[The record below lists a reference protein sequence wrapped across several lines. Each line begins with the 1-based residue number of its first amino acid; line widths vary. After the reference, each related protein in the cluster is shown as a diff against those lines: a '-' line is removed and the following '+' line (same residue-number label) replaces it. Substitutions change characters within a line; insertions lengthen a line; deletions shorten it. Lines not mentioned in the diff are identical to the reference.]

1 MKIIIVGCGKV
12 GYAIAQQLTQEK
24 HDITLVDDEAVHL
37 SRADNTLDA
46 MCIHGNGASISVL
59 MEAGAREADLVIA
72 VTGVDETNLVC
83 SLIAK
88 SVGAQHT
95 IARVRN
101 PEYRRDAD
109 MLKREIGLDMVIN
122 PDLAAA
128 EEIARILSFPA
139 AISVEP
145 FAGGRIDM
153 IGFQMNPDD
162 TILGRTLSD
171 FHRER
176 VAEVLICAAQRG
188 DEFLIPNGAFV
199 PQADDR
205 LYMVGSKAELHKML
219 KHMGRS
225 LQRVK
230 DVSILGGSR
239 ISMYLSWEL
248 ARAGTR
254 VHIVEQDH
262 DKCLRLSQELP
273 DAMII
278 EGDGTDNDMIRSEN
292 LFGADGFVALTGRDE
307 ENLLMALAA
316 RRAGVKKVLAKMTR
330 PNYMD
335 LVRDALDYRKWFEFR
350 MFYKRGEE
358 TKKPLT
364 NAAFNRFSGGEKAM
378 AMYVPLFAAV
388 NAQYKKAE
396 SEDHPRMIALDEA
409 FAGVDDKNIRI
420 MFDLV
425 QKMDFD
431 YIMNSQS
438 LWGCYD
444 TVNGVRFAELYRPM
458 NSQVVTIIRYRWN
471 GHERILDEQ

>member
-24 HDITLVDDEAVHL
+24 HDITLVDDEATHL
-37 SRADNTLDA
+37 NRADSTLDV

-59 MEAGAREADLVIA
+59 MEAGARSADLVIA

-83 SLIAK
+83 ALIAK
-88 SVGAQHT
+88 SLGARHT

-101 PEYRRDAD
+101 PDYRRDAD

-128 EEIARILSFPA
+128 QEIARILSFPA

-153 IGFQMNPDD
+153 IGFQLHPED
-162 TILGRTLSD
+162 TILGRSLSD

-188 DEFLIPNGAFV
+188 DEFIIPNGSFV
-199 PQADDR
+199 PQPDDR
-205 LYMVGSKAELHKML
+205 LYMVGSKTELHKML
-219 KHMGRS
+219 KSMGRS

-262 DKCLRLSQELP
+262 DKCLRLSQDLP

-278 EGDGTDNDMIRSEN
+278 EGDGTDTDLIRSEN

-307 ENLLMALAA
+307 ENLLMALSA
-316 RRAGVKKVLAKMTR
+316 RRAGVRKVLAKMTR

-335 LVRDALDYRKWFEFR
+335 LVQETGLGSIISPKDIIANQITRYVRALANSQGMAVESLYKLLGGKVEALEFTAKNDG
-350 MFYKRGEE
+350 YGILH
-358 TKKPLT
+358 TPLMKLPLRHGVLLAAIVREGRIIIPGGMTTIEPGDHVLVVT
-364 NAAFNRFSGGEKAM
+364 N
-378 AMYVPLFAAV
+378 VPGLT
-388 NAQYKKAE
+388 
-396 SEDHPRMIALDEA
+396 DL
-409 FAGVDDKNIRI
+409 KNI
-420 MFDLV
+420 L
-425 QKMDFD
+425 
-431 YIMNSQS
+431 
-438 LWGCYD
+438 
-444 TVNGVRFAELYRPM
+444 A
-458 NSQVVTIIRYRWN
+458 
-471 GHERILDEQ
+471 

>member
-24 HDITLVDDEAVHL
+24 HDITLVDDEAAHL

-292 LFGADGFVALTGRDE
+292 LFGTDGFVA
-307 ENLLMALAA
+307 
-316 RRAGVKKVLAKMTR
+316 KKVLAKMTR

-335 LVRDALDYRKWFEFR
+335 LVQETGLGSIISPKDIIANQITRYVRAL
-350 MFYKRGEE
+350 
-358 TKKPLT
+358 
-364 NAAFNRFSGGEKAM
+364 A
-378 AMYVPLFAAV
+378 
-388 NAQYKKAE
+388 
-396 SEDHPRMIALDEA
+396 
-409 FAGVDDKNIRI
+409 
-420 MFDLV
+420 
-425 QKMDFD
+425 
-431 YIMNSQS
+431 NSQGMAVES
-438 LWGCYD
+438 LYKLLGGKVEALEFTAKNDGYGILH
-444 TVNGVRFAELYRPM
+444 TPLMKLPLRHGVLLAAIVREGRIIIPGGMTTIEPGDHVL
-458 NSQVVTIIRYRWN
+458 VVTN
-471 GHERILDEQ
+471 VTGLTDLKHILA

>member
-24 HDITLVDDEAVHL
+24 HDITIVDDEAIHL
-37 SRADNTLDA
+37 NRADSTLDV

-59 MEAGAREADLVIA
+59 MEAGARNADLVIA

-83 SLIAK
+83 ALIAK
-88 SVGAQHT
+88 SLGAQHT
-95 IARVRN
+95 IARIRN
-101 PEYRRDAD
+101 PDYRRDAD

-128 EEIARILSFPA
+128 QEIARILSFPA

-153 IGFQMNPDD
+153 IGFQLHPED
-162 TILGRTLSD
+162 TILGRSLSD

-188 DEFLIPNGAFV
+188 DEFIIPNGSFV
-199 PQADDR
+199 PQLDDR
-205 LYMVGSKAELHKML
+205 LYMVGSKTELHKML
-219 KHMGRS
+219 RSMGRS

-262 DKCLRLSQELP
+262 DKCLRLSAELP
-273 DAMII
+273 GAMII
-278 EGDGTDNDMIRSEN
+278 EGDGTDTDLIRSEN

-307 ENLLMALAA
+307 ENLLMALSA
-316 RRAGVKKVLAKMTR
+316 RRAGVRKVLAKMTR

-335 LVRDALDYRKWFEFR
+335 LVQETGLGSIISPKDIIANQITRYVRALANSQGMAVESLYKLLGGKVEALEFTAKNDG
-350 MFYKRGEE
+350 YGILHA
-358 TKKPLT
+358 PLMKLPLRHGVLLAAIVREGRIIIPGGMTTIEPGDHVLVVT
-364 NAAFNRFSGGEKAM
+364 N
-378 AMYVPLFAAV
+378 VPGLT
-388 NAQYKKAE
+388 
-396 SEDHPRMIALDEA
+396 DL
-409 FAGVDDKNIRI
+409 KNI
-420 MFDLV
+420 L
-425 QKMDFD
+425 
-431 YIMNSQS
+431 
-438 LWGCYD
+438 
-444 TVNGVRFAELYRPM
+444 A
-458 NSQVVTIIRYRWN
+458 
-471 GHERILDEQ
+471 

>member
-24 HDITLVDDEAVHL
+24 HDITLVDDEAAHL

-145 FAGGRIDM
+145 FAGGRID
-153 IGFQMNPDD
+153 
-162 TILGRTLSD
+162 GRSLSD

-205 LYMVGSKAELHKML
+205 LYMVGSKTELHKML

-335 LVRDALDYRKWFEFR
+335 LVQETGLGSIISPKDIIANQITRYVRAL
-350 MFYKRGEE
+350 
-358 TKKPLT
+358 
-364 NAAFNRFSGGEKAM
+364 A
-378 AMYVPLFAAV
+378 
-388 NAQYKKAE
+388 
-396 SEDHPRMIALDEA
+396 
-409 FAGVDDKNIRI
+409 
-420 MFDLV
+420 
-425 QKMDFD
+425 
-431 YIMNSQS
+431 NSQGMAVES
-438 LWGCYD
+438 LYKLLGGKVEALEFTAKNDGYGILH
-444 TVNGVRFAELYRPM
+444 TPLMKLPLRHGVLLAAIVREGRIIIPGGMTTIEPGDHVL
-458 NSQVVTIIRYRWN
+458 VVTN
-471 GHERILDEQ
+471 VMGLTDLKHILA

>member
-24 HDITLVDDEAVHL
+24 HDITLVDDEPEHL
-37 SRADNTLDA
+37 SRADSTLDA
-46 MCIHGNGASISVL
+46 MCLNGNGASISVL
-59 MEAGAREADLVIA
+59 MEAGVRSADLVIA

-83 SLIAK
+83 CLIAK
-88 SVGAQHT
+88 SLGAQHT
-95 IARVRN
+95 VARVRN
-101 PEYRRDAD
+101 PDYRRDAD

-292 LFGADGFVALTGRDE
+292 LFGTDGFVALTGRDE

-335 LVRDALDYRKWFEFR
+335 LVQETGLGSIISPKDIIANQITRYVRAL
-350 MFYKRGEE
+350 
-358 TKKPLT
+358 
-364 NAAFNRFSGGEKAM
+364 A
-378 AMYVPLFAAV
+378 
-388 NAQYKKAE
+388 
-396 SEDHPRMIALDEA
+396 
-409 FAGVDDKNIRI
+409 
-420 MFDLV
+420 
-425 QKMDFD
+425 
-431 YIMNSQS
+431 NSQGMAVES
-438 LWGCYD
+438 LYKLLGGKVEALEFTAKNDGYGILH
-444 TVNGVRFAELYRPM
+444 TPLMKLPLRHGVLLAAIVREGRIIIPGGMTTIEPGDHVL
-458 NSQVVTIIRYRWN
+458 VVTN
-471 GHERILDEQ
+471 VMGLTDLKHILA

>member
-24 HDITLVDDEAVHL
+24 HDITLVDDEPEHL
-37 SRADNTLDA
+37 SRADSTLDA
-46 MCIHGNGASISVL
+46 MCLNGNGASISVL
-59 MEAGAREADLVIA
+59 MEAGVRSADLVIA

-83 SLIAK
+83 CLIAK
-88 SVGAQHT
+88 SLGAQHT
-95 IARVRN
+95 VARVRN
-101 PEYRRDAD
+101 PDYRRDAD

-128 EEIARILSFPA
+128 QEIARILSFPA

-153 IGFQMNPDD
+153 VGFQMQESD
-162 TILGRTLSD
+162 TILGHSLSD

-188 DEFLIPNGAFV
+188 DEFIIPNGSFV
-199 PQADDR
+199 PQLDDR
-205 LYMVGSKAELHKML
+205 LYMVGTKAELQKML
-219 KHMGRS
+219 KSMGRS
-225 LQRVK
+225 LHRVK

-248 ARAGTR
+248 ARTGTR

-307 ENLLMALAA
+307 ENLLMALSA
-316 RRAGVKKVLAKMTR
+316 RRAGVRKVLAKMTR
-330 PNYMD
+330 PNYM
-335 LVRDALDYRKWFEFR
+335 E
-350 MFYKRGEE
+350 
-358 TKKPLT
+358 
-364 NAAFNRFSGGEKAM
+364 
-378 AMYVPLFAAV
+378 
-388 NAQYKKAE
+388 
-396 SEDHPRMIALDEA
+396 
-409 FAGVDDKNIRI
+409 
-420 MFDLV
+420 LV
-425 QKMDFD
+425 QETGLGSIISPKDIIANQITR
-431 YIMNSQS
+431 YVRALANSQGMAVES
-438 LWGCYD
+438 LYKLLGGKVEALEFTAKNDGYGILH
-444 TVNGVRFAELYRPM
+444 TPLMKLPLRHGVLLAAIVREGRIIIPGGLTTIEPGDHVL
-458 NSQVVTIIRYRWN
+458 VVTN
-471 GHERILDEQ
+471 VMGLTDLKHILA

>member
-1 MKIIIVGCGKV
+1 MRIIIVGCGKV

-24 HDITLVDDEAVHL
+24 HDITVVDDEAAHL
-37 SRADNTLDA
+37 NRADSTLDVL
-46 MCIHGNGASISVL
+46 CIHGNGASISVL
-59 MEAGAREADLVIA
+59 MEAGARNADLVIA

-83 SLIAK
+83 ALIAK

-128 EEIARILSFPA
+128 QEIARILSFPA

-153 IGFQMNPDD
+153 IGFQLHPED
-162 TILGRTLSD
+162 TILGRSLSD

-188 DEFLIPNGAFV
+188 DEFIIPNGAFV
-199 PQADDR
+199 PQLEDR

-219 KHMGRS
+219 KSMGRS

-254 VHIVEQDH
+254 VHVVEQDH
-262 DKCLRLSQELP
+262 DKCLRLSQDLP
-273 DAMII
+273 GAMII
-278 EGDGTDNDMIRSEN
+278 EGDGTDIDLIKSEN

-316 RRAGVKKVLAKMTR
+316 RRAGVRKVLAKMTR
-330 PNYMD
+330 PNYMELVQETGLGSIISPKDIIANQITRYVRALANSQGMAVESLYKLLGGKVEALEFTASNDGNGILHTPLMKLPLRHGVLLAAIVREGRTIIPGGMTTIEPGDHVLVVTNVPGLTD
-335 LVRDALDYRKWFEFR
+335 L
-350 MFYKRGEE
+350 
-358 TKKPLT
+358 
-364 NAAFNRFSGGEKAM
+364 
-378 AMYVPLFAAV
+378 
-388 NAQYKKAE
+388 
-396 SEDHPRMIALDEA
+396 
-409 FAGVDDKNIRI
+409 KNI
-420 MFDLV
+420 L
-425 QKMDFD
+425 
-431 YIMNSQS
+431 
-438 LWGCYD
+438 
-444 TVNGVRFAELYRPM
+444 A
-458 NSQVVTIIRYRWN
+458 
-471 GHERILDEQ
+471 

>member
-24 HDITLVDDEAVHL
+24 HDITVVDDEAAHL
-37 SRADNTLDA
+37 NRADSTLDVL
-46 MCIHGNGASISVL
+46 CIHGNGASISVL
-59 MEAGAREADLVIA
+59 MEAGARDADLVIA

-83 SLIAK
+83 ALIAK

-128 EEIARILSFPA
+128 QEIARILSFPA

-153 IGFQMNPDD
+153 IGFQLHPED
-162 TILGRTLSD
+162 TILGRSLSD

-188 DEFLIPNGAFV
+188 DEFIIPNGAFV
-199 PQADDR
+199 PQLEDR

-219 KHMGRS
+219 KSMGRS

-254 VHIVEQDH
+254 VHVVEQDH
-262 DKCLRLSQELP
+262 DKCLRLSQDLP
-273 DAMII
+273 GAMII

-292 LFGADGFVALTGRDE
+292 LFGTDGFVALTGRDE

-316 RRAGVKKVLAKMTR
+316 RRAGGKKVLAKMTR

-335 LVRDALDYRKWFEFR
+335 LVQETGLGSIISPKDIIANQITRYVRALANSEGMAVESLYKLLGGKVEALEFTAKNDG
-350 MFYKRGEE
+350 YGILH
-358 TKKPLT
+358 TPLMKLPLRHGVLL
-364 NAAFNRFSGGEKAM
+364 AAIVREGRIIIPGGLTTIE
-378 AMYVPLFAAV
+378 PG
-388 NAQYKKAE
+388 
-396 SEDHPRMIALDEA
+396 DHVL
-409 FAGVDDKNIRI
+409 
-420 MFDLV
+420 
-425 QKMDFD
+425 
-431 YIMNSQS
+431 
-438 LWGCYD
+438 
-444 TVNGVRFAELYRPM
+444 
-458 NSQVVTIIRYRWN
+458 VVTN
-471 GHERILDEQ
+471 VMGLTDLKHILA

>member
-24 HDITLVDDEAVHL
+24 HDITIVDDEAIHL
-37 SRADNTLDA
+37 NRADSTLDV

-59 MEAGAREADLVIA
+59 MEAGARNADLVIA

-83 SLIAK
+83 ALIAK
-88 SVGAQHT
+88 SLGAQHT
-95 IARVRN
+95 IARIRN
-101 PEYRRDAD
+101 PDYRRDAD

-128 EEIARILSFPA
+128 QEIARILSFPA

-153 IGFQMNPDD
+153 IGFQLHPED
-162 TILGRTLSD
+162 TILGRSLSD

-188 DEFLIPNGAFV
+188 DEFIIPNGSFV
-199 PQADDR
+199 PQLDDR
-205 LYMVGSKAELHKML
+205 LYMVGSKTELHKML
-219 KHMGRS
+219 RSMGRS

-278 EGDGTDNDMIRSEN
+278 EGDGTDTDLIRSEN

-307 ENLLMALAA
+307 ENLLMALSA
-316 RRAGVKKVLAKMTR
+316 RRAGVRKVLAKMTR

-335 LVRDALDYRKWFEFR
+335 LVQETGLGSIISPKDIIANQITRYVRALANSQGMAVESLYKLLGGRVEALEFTVNEKGAER
-350 MFYKRGEE
+350 LGLPLKDL
-358 TKKPLT
+358 TLKPGILLAAIVREGRTIIPGGMTVIQAGDHVLVVT
-364 NAAFNRFSGGEKAM
+364 NAMG
-378 AMYVPLFAAV
+378 LT
-388 NAQYKKAE
+388 
-396 SEDHPRMIALDEA
+396 
-409 FAGVDDKNIRI
+409 
-420 MFDLV
+420 DL
-425 QKMDFD
+425 KD
-431 YIMNSQS
+431 
-438 LWGCYD
+438 
-444 TVNGVRFAELYRPM
+444 
-458 NSQVVTIIRYRWN
+458 
-471 GHERILDEQ
+471 ILE

>member
-24 HDITLVDDEAVHL
+24 HDITLVDDEPVHL

-46 MCIHGNGASISVL
+46 MCLNGNGASISML
-59 MEAGAREADLVIA
+59 MEAGVRSADLVIA

-83 SLIAK
+83 CLIAK
-88 SVGAQHT
+88 SLGARHT
-95 IARVRN
+95 VARVRN
-101 PEYRRDAD
+101 PDYRRDAD

-128 EEIARILSFPA
+128 QEIARILSFPA

-153 IGFQMNPDD
+153 IGFKMQESD
-162 TILGRTLSD
+162 TILGHSLSD

-188 DEFLIPNGAFV
+188 DEFIIPNGSFV
-199 PQADDR
+199 PQLDDR
-205 LYMVGSKAELHKML
+205 LYMVGAKSELHKML
-219 KHMGRS
+219 KSMGRS

-248 ARAGTR
+248 ARTGTR

-307 ENLLMALAA
+307 ENLLMALSAQ
-316 RRAGVKKVLAKMTR
+316 RAGVRKVLAKMTR
-330 PNYMD
+330 PNYM
-335 LVRDALDYRKWFEFR
+335 E
-350 MFYKRGEE
+350 
-358 TKKPLT
+358 
-364 NAAFNRFSGGEKAM
+364 
-378 AMYVPLFAAV
+378 
-388 NAQYKKAE
+388 
-396 SEDHPRMIALDEA
+396 
-409 FAGVDDKNIRI
+409 
-420 MFDLV
+420 LV
-425 QKMDFD
+425 QETGLSSIISPKDIIANQITR
-431 YIMNSQS
+431 YVRALANSQGMAVES
-438 LWGCYD
+438 LYKLLGGKVEALEFTAKNDGYGILH
-444 TVNGVRFAELYRPM
+444 TPLMKLPLRHGVLLAAIVREGRIIIPGGMTTIEPGDHVL
-458 NSQVVTIIRYRWN
+458 VVTN
-471 GHERILDEQ
+471 VMGLTDLKHILA

>member
-24 HDITLVDDEAVHL
+24 HDITLVDDEPEHL
-37 SRADNTLDA
+37 SRADSTLDA
-46 MCIHGNGASISVL
+46 MCLNGNGASISVL
-59 MEAGAREADLVIA
+59 MEAGVRSADLVIA

-83 SLIAK
+83 CLIAK
-88 SVGAQHT
+88 SLGAQHT
-95 IARVRN
+95 VARVRN
-101 PEYRRDAD
+101 PDYRRDAD

-128 EEIARILSFPA
+128 QEIARILSFPA

-153 IGFQMNPDD
+153 VGFQMQESD
-162 TILGRTLSD
+162 TILGHSLSD

-188 DEFLIPNGAFV
+188 DEFIIPNGSFV
-199 PQADDR
+199 PQLDDR
-205 LYMVGSKAELHKML
+205 LYMVGTKAELQKML
-219 KHMGRS
+219 KSMGRS
-225 LQRVK
+225 LHRVK

-248 ARAGTR
+248 ARTGTR

-307 ENLLMALAA
+307 ENLLMALSA
-316 RRAGVKKVLAKMTR
+316 RRAGVRKVLAKMTR
-330 PNYMD
+330 PNYMELVQETGLGSIISPKDIIANQITRYVRALANSQGMAVESLYKLLGGRVEALEFTVNEKGAERLGLPLKD
-335 LVRDALDYRKWFEFR
+335 LTLKPGILLAAIVREGRTIIPGGMTVIQAGDHVLVV
-350 MFYKRGEE
+350 
-358 TKKPLT
+358 T
-364 NAAFNRFSGGEKAM
+364 NAMG
-378 AMYVPLFAAV
+378 LT
-388 NAQYKKAE
+388 
-396 SEDHPRMIALDEA
+396 
-409 FAGVDDKNIRI
+409 
-420 MFDLV
+420 DL
-425 QKMDFD
+425 KD
-431 YIMNSQS
+431 
-438 LWGCYD
+438 
-444 TVNGVRFAELYRPM
+444 
-458 NSQVVTIIRYRWN
+458 
-471 GHERILDEQ
+471 ILE

>member
-24 HDITLVDDEAVHL
+24 HDITLVDDEPEHL
-37 SRADNTLDA
+37 SRADSTLDA
-46 MCIHGNGASISVL
+46 MCMCGNGASISTL
-59 MEAGAREADLVIA
+59 MEAGARNADLVIA

-83 SLIAK
+83 CLIAK
-88 SVGAQHT
+88 SLGAQHT
-95 IARVRN
+95 VARVRN
-101 PEYRRDAD
+101 PDYRRDAD

-128 EEIARILSFPA
+128 QEIARILSFPA

-153 IGFQMNPDD
+153 IGFQTQESD
-162 TILGRTLSD
+162 TILGHSLSD

-188 DEFLIPNGAFV
+188 DEFIIPNGSFV
-199 PQADDR
+199 PQLDDR
-205 LYMVGSKAELHKML
+205 LYMVGTKAELQKML
-219 KHMGRS
+219 RSMGRS

-248 ARAGTR
+248 ARTGTR
-254 VHIVEQDH
+254 VHIVELNH

-307 ENLLMALAA
+307 ENLLMALSA
-316 RRAGVKKVLAKMTR
+316 RRAGVRKVLAKMTR
-330 PNYMD
+330 PNYMELVQETGLGSIISPKDIIANQITRYVRALANSQGMAVESLYKLLGGRVEALEFTVSEKGAARLGTPLKD
-335 LVRDALDYRKWFEFR
+335 LTLKPGILLAAIVRDGRTIIPGGMTVIQAGDHVLVV
-350 MFYKRGEE
+350 
-358 TKKPLT
+358 T
-364 NAAFNRFSGGEKAM
+364 NAMG
-378 AMYVPLFAAV
+378 LT
-388 NAQYKKAE
+388 
-396 SEDHPRMIALDEA
+396 
-409 FAGVDDKNIRI
+409 
-420 MFDLV
+420 DL
-425 QKMDFD
+425 KD
-431 YIMNSQS
+431 
-438 LWGCYD
+438 
-444 TVNGVRFAELYRPM
+444 
-458 NSQVVTIIRYRWN
+458 
-471 GHERILDEQ
+471 ILA

>member
-24 HDITLVDDEAVHL
+24 HDITLVDDEQEHL
-37 SRADNTLDA
+37 SRADSTLDA
-46 MCIHGNGASISVL
+46 MCLNGNGASISVL
-59 MEAGAREADLVIA
+59 MEAGVRSADLVIA

-83 SLIAK
+83 CLIAK
-88 SVGAQHT
+88 SLGAQHT
-95 IARVRN
+95 VARVRN
-101 PEYRRDAD
+101 PDYRRDAD

-128 EEIARILSFPA
+128 QEIARILSFPA

-153 IGFQMNPDD
+153 IGFQMQESD
-162 TILGRTLSD
+162 TILGHSLSD

-188 DEFLIPNGAFV
+188 DEFIIPNGSFV
-199 PQADDR
+199 PQLDDR
-205 LYMVGSKAELHKML
+205 LYMVGTKAELQKML
-219 KHMGRS
+219 KSMGRS
-225 LQRVK
+225 LHRVK

-248 ARAGTR
+248 ARTGTR

-307 ENLLMALAA
+307 ENLLMALSA
-316 RRAGVKKVLAKMTR
+316 RRAGVRKVLAKMTR
-330 PNYMD
+330 PNYMELVQETGLGSIISPKDIIANQITRYVRALANSQGMAVESLYKLLGGRVEALEFTVSEKGAERLGLPLKD
-335 LVRDALDYRKWFEFR
+335 LTLKPGILLAAIVREGRTIIPGGMTVIQAGDHVLVV
-350 MFYKRGEE
+350 
-358 TKKPLT
+358 T
-364 NAAFNRFSGGEKAM
+364 NAMG
-378 AMYVPLFAAV
+378 LT
-388 NAQYKKAE
+388 
-396 SEDHPRMIALDEA
+396 
-409 FAGVDDKNIRI
+409 
-420 MFDLV
+420 DL
-425 QKMDFD
+425 KD
-431 YIMNSQS
+431 
-438 LWGCYD
+438 
-444 TVNGVRFAELYRPM
+444 
-458 NSQVVTIIRYRWN
+458 
-471 GHERILDEQ
+471 ILE

>member
-24 HDITLVDDEAVHL
+24 HDITIVDDEAIHL
-37 SRADNTLDA
+37 NRADSTLDV

-59 MEAGAREADLVIA
+59 MEAGARNADLVIA

-83 SLIAK
+83 ALIAK
-88 SVGAQHT
+88 SLGAQHT
-95 IARVRN
+95 IARIRN
-101 PEYRRDAD
+101 PDYRRDAD

-128 EEIARILSFPA
+128 QEIARILSFPA

-153 IGFQMNPDD
+153 IGFQLHPED
-162 TILGRTLSD
+162 TILGRSLSD

-188 DEFLIPNGAFV
+188 DEFIIPNGSFV
-199 PQADDR
+199 PQLDDR
-205 LYMVGSKAELHKML
+205 LYMVGSKTELHKML
-219 KHMGRS
+219 RSMGRS

-278 EGDGTDNDMIRSEN
+278 EGDGTDTDLIRSEN

-307 ENLLMALAA
+307 ENLLMALSA
-316 RRAGVKKVLAKMTR
+316 RRAGVRKVLAKMTR

-335 LVRDALDYRKWFEFR
+335 LVQETGLGSIISPKAIIANQITRYVRALANSQGMAVESLYKLLGGKVEALEFTAKNDG
-350 MFYKRGEE
+350 YGILHA
-358 TKKPLT
+358 PLMKLPLRHGVLLAAIVREGRIIIPGGMTTIEPGDHVLVVT
-364 NAAFNRFSGGEKAM
+364 N
-378 AMYVPLFAAV
+378 VPGLT
-388 NAQYKKAE
+388 
-396 SEDHPRMIALDEA
+396 DL
-409 FAGVDDKNIRI
+409 KNI
-420 MFDLV
+420 L
-425 QKMDFD
+425 
-431 YIMNSQS
+431 
-438 LWGCYD
+438 
-444 TVNGVRFAELYRPM
+444 A
-458 NSQVVTIIRYRWN
+458 
-471 GHERILDEQ
+471 

>member
-24 HDITLVDDEAVHL
+24 HDITLVDDEAAHL

-88 SVGAQHT
+88 SVGAKHT

-153 IGFQMNPDD
+153 IGFQMSPDD

-205 LYMVGSKAELHKML
+205 LYMVGSKTELHKML

-335 LVRDALDYRKWFEFR
+335 LVQETGLGSIISPKDIIANQITRYVRAL
-350 MFYKRGEE
+350 
-358 TKKPLT
+358 
-364 NAAFNRFSGGEKAM
+364 A
-378 AMYVPLFAAV
+378 
-388 NAQYKKAE
+388 
-396 SEDHPRMIALDEA
+396 
-409 FAGVDDKNIRI
+409 
-420 MFDLV
+420 
-425 QKMDFD
+425 
-431 YIMNSQS
+431 NSQGMAVES
-438 LWGCYD
+438 LYKLLGGKVEALEFTAKNDGYGILH
-444 TVNGVRFAELYRPM
+444 TPLMKLPLRHGVLLAAIVREGRIIIPGGMTTIEPGDHVL
-458 NSQVVTIIRYRWN
+458 VVTN
-471 GHERILDEQ
+471 VTGLTDLKHILA

>member
-24 HDITLVDDEAVHL
+24 HDITLVDDEPEHL
-37 SRADNTLDA
+37 SRADSTLDA
-46 MCIHGNGASISVL
+46 MCLNGNGASISVL
-59 MEAGAREADLVIA
+59 MEAGVRSADLVIA

-83 SLIAK
+83 CLIAK
-88 SVGAQHT
+88 SLGAQHT
-95 IARVRN
+95 VARVRN
-101 PEYRRDAD
+101 PDYRRDAD

-128 EEIARILSFPA
+128 QEIARILSFPA

-153 IGFQMNPDD
+153 VGFQMQESD
-162 TILGRTLSD
+162 TILGHSLSD

-188 DEFLIPNGAFV
+188 DEFIIPNGSFV
-199 PQADDR
+199 PQLDDR
-205 LYMVGSKAELHKML
+205 LYMVGTKAELQKML
-219 KHMGRS
+219 KSMGRS
-225 LQRVK
+225 LHRVK

-248 ARAGTR
+248 ARTGTR

-307 ENLLMALAA
+307 ENLLMALSA
-316 RRAGVKKVLAKMTR
+316 RRAGVRKVLAKMTR
-330 PNYMD
+330 PNYMELVQETGLGSIISPKDIIANQITRYVRALANSQGMAVESLYKLLGGKVEALEFTAKNDGYGILHTPLMKLPLRHGVLLAAIVREGRIIIPGGMTTIEPGDHVLVVTNVPGLTD
-335 LVRDALDYRKWFEFR
+335 L
-350 MFYKRGEE
+350 
-358 TKKPLT
+358 
-364 NAAFNRFSGGEKAM
+364 
-378 AMYVPLFAAV
+378 
-388 NAQYKKAE
+388 
-396 SEDHPRMIALDEA
+396 
-409 FAGVDDKNIRI
+409 KNI
-420 MFDLV
+420 L
-425 QKMDFD
+425 
-431 YIMNSQS
+431 
-438 LWGCYD
+438 
-444 TVNGVRFAELYRPM
+444 A
-458 NSQVVTIIRYRWN
+458 
-471 GHERILDEQ
+471 

>member
-24 HDITLVDDEAVHL
+24 HDITLVDDEPEHL
-37 SRADNTLDA
+37 SRADSTLDA
-46 MCIHGNGASISVL
+46 MCLNGNGASISVL
-59 MEAGAREADLVIA
+59 MEAGVRSADLVIA

-83 SLIAK
+83 CLIAK
-88 SVGAQHT
+88 SLGAQHT
-95 IARVRN
+95 VARVRN
-101 PEYRRDAD
+101 PDYRRDAD

-128 EEIARILSFPA
+128 QEIARILSFPA

-153 IGFQMNPDD
+153 IGFQMQESD
-162 TILGRTLSD
+162 TILGHSLSD

-188 DEFLIPNGAFV
+188 DEFIIPNGSFV
-199 PQADDR
+199 PQLDDR
-205 LYMVGSKAELHKML
+205 LYMVGTKAELQKML
-219 KHMGRS
+219 KSMGRS
-225 LQRVK
+225 LHRVK

-248 ARAGTR
+248 ARTGTR

-307 ENLLMALAA
+307 ENLLMALSA
-316 RRAGVKKVLAKMTR
+316 RRAGVRKVLAKMTR
-330 PNYMD
+330 PNYMELVQETGLGSIISPKDIIANQITRYVRALANSQGMAVESLYKLLGGRVEALEFTVNEKGAERLGLPLKD
-335 LVRDALDYRKWFEFR
+335 LTLKPGILLAAIVREGRTIIPGGMTVIQAGDHVLVV
-350 MFYKRGEE
+350 
-358 TKKPLT
+358 T
-364 NAAFNRFSGGEKAM
+364 NAMG
-378 AMYVPLFAAV
+378 LT
-388 NAQYKKAE
+388 
-396 SEDHPRMIALDEA
+396 
-409 FAGVDDKNIRI
+409 
-420 MFDLV
+420 DL
-425 QKMDFD
+425 KD
-431 YIMNSQS
+431 
-438 LWGCYD
+438 
-444 TVNGVRFAELYRPM
+444 
-458 NSQVVTIIRYRWN
+458 
-471 GHERILDEQ
+471 ILE

>member
-24 HDITLVDDEAVHL
+24 HDITIVDDEAIHL
-37 SRADNTLDA
+37 NRADSTLDV
-46 MCIHGNGASISVL
+46 MCIHGNGASIRVL
-59 MEAGAREADLVIA
+59 MEAGARNADLVIA

-83 SLIAK
+83 ALIAK
-88 SVGAQHT
+88 SLGAQHT

-101 PEYRRDAD
+101 PDYRRDAD

-128 EEIARILSFPA
+128 QEIARILSFPA

-153 IGFQMNPDD
+153 IGFQLHPED
-162 TILGRTLSD
+162 TILGRSLSD

-188 DEFLIPNGAFV
+188 DEFIIPNGSFV
-199 PQADDR
+199 PQLDDR
-205 LYMVGSKAELHKML
+205 LYMVGSKTELHKML
-219 KHMGRS
+219 RSMGRS

-278 EGDGTDNDMIRSEN
+278 EGDGTDTDLIRSEN

-307 ENLLMALAA
+307 ENLLMALSA
-316 RRAGVKKVLAKMTR
+316 RRAGVRKVLAKMTR

-335 LVRDALDYRKWFEFR
+335 LVQETGLGSIISPKDIIANQITRYVRALANSQGMAVESLYKLLGGKVEALEFTAKNDG
-350 MFYKRGEE
+350 YGILHA
-358 TKKPLT
+358 PLMKLPLRHGVLLAAIVREGRIIIPGGMTTIEPGDHVLVVT
-364 NAAFNRFSGGEKAM
+364 N
-378 AMYVPLFAAV
+378 VPGLT
-388 NAQYKKAE
+388 
-396 SEDHPRMIALDEA
+396 DL
-409 FAGVDDKNIRI
+409 KNI
-420 MFDLV
+420 L
-425 QKMDFD
+425 
-431 YIMNSQS
+431 
-438 LWGCYD
+438 
-444 TVNGVRFAELYRPM
+444 A
-458 NSQVVTIIRYRWN
+458 
-471 GHERILDEQ
+471 

>member
-24 HDITLVDDEAVHL
+24 HDITVVDDEAAHL
-37 SRADNTLDA
+37 NRADSTLDVL
-46 MCIHGNGASISVL
+46 CIHGNGASISVL
-59 MEAGAREADLVIA
+59 MEAGARDADLVIA

-83 SLIAK
+83 ALIAK

-128 EEIARILSFPA
+128 QEIARILSFPA

-153 IGFQMNPDD
+153 IGFQLHPED
-162 TILGRTLSD
+162 TILGLSLSD

-188 DEFLIPNGAFV
+188 DEFIIPNGAFV
-199 PQADDR
+199 PQLEDR

-219 KHMGRS
+219 KSMGRS

-254 VHIVEQDH
+254 VHVVEQDH
-262 DKCLRLSQELP
+262 DKCLRLSQDLP
-273 DAMII
+273 GAMII
-278 EGDGTDNDMIRSEN
+278 EGDGTDIDLIKSEN

-307 ENLLMALAA
+307 ENLLMAPAPAPQALQSARPPGHQRGNCPRDSRWRSHRCGAGRWKCRTSASGMPPAPAQRAA
-316 RRAGVKKVLAKMTR
+316 GRQAWSRGQSCPRSRRPGCRSYCSQRGRPRCPPDGRGRPCRPCGRKSDNRSPSTRWPGATGGPAAAYMSPPRRGAG
-330 PNYMD
+330 
-335 LVRDALDYRKWFEFR
+335 
-350 MFYKRGEE
+350 
-358 TKKPLT
+358 
-364 NAAFNRFSGGEKAM
+364 
-378 AMYVPLFAAV
+378 
-388 NAQYKKAE
+388 
-396 SEDHPRMIALDEA
+396 
-409 FAGVDDKNIRI
+409 
-420 MFDLV
+420 
-425 QKMDFD
+425 
-431 YIMNSQS
+431 
-438 LWGCYD
+438 
-444 TVNGVRFAELYRPM
+444 
-458 NSQVVTIIRYRWN
+458 
-471 GHERILDEQ
+471 